1 MKFDPKRITFRHI
14 DLKKIEIPF
23 LKAPPHEARLLPE
36 GRMAGPM
43 PWVIGI
49 IMFLTVLA
57 AAAGFAL
64 SRSAKGLDADLA
76 GRVTI
81 QILEANGEKRA
92 AQTRAIEKELAQLS
106 AVESFRRVPDA
117 EVAALLQ
124 PWFGDDALD
133 KDLPVPALV
142 DATIDAEKPGAFATL
157 RSAVTKISSTARV
170 EAHAQWLGPL
180 ARLLGSLTF
189 LSWMLVILMCGA
201 TLAIVVLA
209 ARSAL
214 NTHRSTI
221 EVMHLLGSTDAQIAQ
236 LFQRRIA
243 LDALFGAG
251 IGLFAALIT
260 MLLLRGRL
268 SAVGSELL
276 GSVGIGWAGWLFIL
290 VMPVLSA
297 GLATIA
303 ARTTILSA
311 LRRIL

>member
-1 MKFDPKRITFRHI
+1 MKLDLDKI
-14 DLKKIEIPF
+14 DIPF

-43 PWVIGI
+43 PWVIAI
-49 IMFLTVLA
+49 IMFLTILS
-57 AAAGFAL
+57 AAAGL
-64 SRSAKGLDADLA
+64 SLARSATGLDADLA

-81 QILEANGEKRA
+81 QIVEANPQKRA
-92 AQTRAIEKELAQLS
+92 AQTAAVEKELARMTGVQ
-106 AVESFRRVPDA
+106 SFRRVPDA
-117 EVAALLQ
+117 EVSALLQ
-124 PWFGDDALD
+124 PWFGAEALD
-133 KDLPVPALV
+133 EDLPVPTLV
-142 DATIDAEKPGAFATL
+142 DATIDNTAPGAFASM
-157 RSAVTKISSTARV
+157 RSAVVAVAPSARV

-180 ARLLGSLTF
+180 TRLLGSLTF
-189 LSWMLVILMCGA
+189 LAWMLVVLMGGA
-201 TLAIVVLA
+201 TLSIVVLA

-214 NTHRSTI
+214 NTHRETI

-251 IGLFAALIT
+251 LGLAAALIT

-268 SAVGSELL
+268 AAVGSELL
-276 GSVGIGWAGWLFIL
+276 GSVGIGWAGWLFL
-290 VMPVLSA
+290 LLMPVVSA

>member
-1 MKFDPKRITFRHI
+1 MKLKLGQI
-14 DLKKIEIPF
+14 DLNEIDIPF

-64 SRSAKGLDADLA
+64 ARSAKGLDEDLA

-81 QILEANGEKRA
+81 QILEANDEKRA
-92 AQTRAIEKELAQLS
+92 TQTRAIERELAQLA
-106 AVESFRRVPDA
+106 AVQSFRRVPDA
-117 EVAALLQ
+117 EVAKLLE

-133 KDLPVPALV
+133 SDLPVPTLV
-142 DATIDAEKPGAFATL
+142 DATLDTTQPGAFATL
-157 RSAVTKISSTARV
+157 RTTVIKISPSARV

-189 LSWMLVILMCGA
+189 LSWMLVILMGAA

-214 NTHRSTI
+214 NTHRATI

-251 IGLFAALIT
+251 IGLVAALIT

-276 GSVGIGWAGWLFIL
+276 GSVGIGWAGWLLIL
-290 VMPVLSA
+290 VLPILSA

-303 ARTTILSA
+303 ARMTILSA

>member
-1 MKFDPKRITFRHI
+1 MKLKLGQFDLSEI
-14 DLKKIEIPF
+14 DIPF

-64 SRSAKGLDADLA
+64 ARSAKGLDEDLA

-81 QILEANGEKRA
+81 QILEANDEKRA
-92 AQTRAIEKELAQLS
+92 TQTRAIEKDLARLA

-117 EVAALLQ
+117 EVAKLLE

-133 KDLPVPALV
+133 SDLPVPTLV
-142 DATIDAEKPGAFATL
+142 DATLDTTQPGALATL
-157 RSAVTKISSTARV
+157 RSAAIKISPSARV

-189 LSWMLVILMCGA
+189 LSWMLVILMGAA

-214 NTHRSTI
+214 NTHRATI

-251 IGLFAALIT
+251 IGLVAALIT

-276 GSVGIGWAGWLFIL
+276 GSVGIGWAGWLLIL
-290 VMPVLSA
+290 VLPVLSA

-303 ARTTILSA
+303 ARATILSA

>member
-1 MKFDPKRITFRHI
+1 MKFDLDKI
-14 DLKKIEIPF
+14 DIPF

-43 PWVIGI
+43 PWVIAI
-49 IMFLTVLA
+49 IMFLTILS
-57 AAAGFAL
+57 AAAGL
-64 SRSAKGLDADLA
+64 SLARSATGLDADLA

-81 QILEANGEKRA
+81 QIVEANAQKRA
-92 AQTRAIEKELAQLS
+92 AQTAAVEKELARMTGVQ
-106 AVESFRRVPDA
+106 SFRRVPDA
-117 EVAALLQ
+117 EVSALLQ
-124 PWFGDDALD
+124 PWFGAEALD
-133 KDLPVPALV
+133 EDLPVPTLV
-142 DATIDAEKPGAFATL
+142 DATIDSTAPGAFATM
-157 RSAVTKISSTARV
+157 RSAVVAVAPSARV

-180 ARLLGSLTF
+180 TRLLGSLTF
-189 LSWMLVILMCGA
+189 LAWMLVVLMGGA
-201 TLAIVVLA
+201 TLSIVVLA

-214 NTHRSTI
+214 NTHRETI

-251 IGLFAALIT
+251 LGLAAALIT
-260 MLLLRGRL
+260 MLMLRGRL
-268 SAVGSELL
+268 AAVGSELL
-276 GSVGIGWAGWLFIL
+276 GSVGIGWAGWLFL
-290 VMPVLSA
+290 LLMPVVSA

>member
-1 MKFDPKRITFRHI
+1 MMFDLDKI
-14 DLKKIEIPF
+14 DIPF

-43 PWVIGI
+43 PWVIAI
-49 IMFLTVLA
+49 IMFLTILS
-57 AAAGFAL
+57 AAAGL
-64 SRSAKGLDADLA
+64 SLARSAKGLDADLA

-81 QILEANGEKRA
+81 QIVEANDMKRT
-92 AQTRAIEKELAQLS
+92 AQTAAVEKELARLS
-106 AVESFRRVPDA
+106 GVQSFRRVPDA

-124 PWFGDDALD
+124 PWFGAEALD
-133 KDLPVPALV
+133 EDLPVPTLV
-142 DATIDAEKPGAFATL
+142 DVTIDSAVPGAFATM
-157 RSAVTKISSTARV
+157 RSSVLAAAPAARV

-180 ARLLGSLTF
+180 TRLLGSLTF
-189 LSWMLVILMCGA
+189 LSWMLVVLMGGA
-201 TLAIVVLA
+201 TLSIVVLA

-214 NTHRSTI
+214 NTHRETI

-251 IGLFAALIT
+251 IGLAAALLT

-268 SAVGSELL
+268 AAVGSELL
-276 GSVGIGWAGWLFIL
+276 GSVGIGWAGWLL
-290 VMPVLSA
+290 LLLMPLLSA

>member
-1 MKFDPKRITFRHI
+1 MKLDLDKI
-14 DLKKIEIPF
+14 DIPF
-23 LKAPPHEARLLPE
+23 LKAPPHEERLLPE

-43 PWVIGI
+43 PWVIAI
-49 IMFLTVLA
+49 IMFLTILS
-57 AAAGFAL
+57 AAAGL
-64 SRSAKGLDADLA
+64 SLARSATGLDADLA

-81 QILEANGEKRA
+81 QIVEANPQKRA
-92 AQTRAIEKELAQLS
+92 AQTAAVEKELARMTGVQ
-106 AVESFRRVPDA
+106 SFRRVPDA
-117 EVAALLQ
+117 EVSALLQ
-124 PWFGDDALD
+124 PWFGAEALD
-133 KDLPVPALV
+133 EDLPVPTLV
-142 DATIDAEKPGAFATL
+142 DATIDSTAPGAFASM
-157 RSAVTKISSTARV
+157 RSAVVAVAPSARV

-180 ARLLGSLTF
+180 TRLLGSLTF
-189 LSWMLVILMCGA
+189 LAWMLVVLMGGA
-201 TLAIVVLA
+201 TLSIVVLA

-214 NTHRSTI
+214 NTHRETI

-251 IGLFAALIT
+251 LGLAAALIT

-268 SAVGSELL
+268 AAVGSELL
-276 GSVGIGWAGWLFIL
+276 GSVGIGWAGWLFL
-290 VMPVLSA
+290 LLMPVVSA

>member
-1 MKFDPKRITFRHI
+1 MKFDLGKI
-14 DLKKIEIPF
+14 DIPF

-43 PWVIGI
+43 PWVIAI
-49 IMFLTVLA
+49 IMFLTILS
-57 AAAGFAL
+57 AAAGL
-64 SRSAKGLDADLA
+64 SLARSAKGLDADLA

-81 QILEANGEKRA
+81 QIVEANPDKRA
-92 AQTRAIEKELAQLS
+92 AQTAAVEKELARLAGVQ
-106 AVESFRRVPDA
+106 SFRRVPDA
-117 EVAALLQ
+117 EVSALLQ
-124 PWFGDDALD
+124 PWFGADALD
-133 KDLPVPALV
+133 EDLPVPTLV
-142 DATIDAEKPGAFATL
+142 DATIDSAAPGAFATL
-157 RSAVTKISSTARV
+157 RSGVSAVAPSARV

-180 ARLLGSLTF
+180 TRLLGSLTF
-189 LSWMLVILMCGA
+189 LAWMLVVLMGGA
-201 TLAIVVLA
+201 TLSIVVLA

-214 NTHRSTI
+214 NTHRETI

-251 IGLFAALIT
+251 IGLVAALIT
-260 MLLLRGRL
+260 MVLLRGRL
-268 SAVGSELL
+268 AAVGSDLL
-276 GSVGIGWAGWLFIL
+276 GSVGIGWAGWLFL
-290 VMPVLSA
+290 LLMPAFSA

>member
-1 MKFDPKRITFRHI
+1 MKLDLDKI
-14 DLKKIEIPF
+14 DIPF

-43 PWVIGI
+43 PWVIAI
-49 IMFLTVLA
+49 IMFLTILS
-57 AAAGFAL
+57 AAAGL
-64 SRSAKGLDADLA
+64 SLARSATGLDADLA

-81 QILEANGEKRA
+81 QIVEANPQKRA
-92 AQTRAIEKELAQLS
+92 AQTAAVEKELARMTGVQ
-106 AVESFRRVPDA
+106 SFRRVPDA
-117 EVAALLQ
+117 EVSALLQ
-124 PWFGDDALD
+124 PWFGAEALD
-133 KDLPVPALV
+133 EDLPVPTLV
-142 DATIDAEKPGAFATL
+142 DATIDSTAPGAFATM
-157 RSAVTKISSTARV
+157 RSSVMAVAPSARV

-180 ARLLGSLTF
+180 TRLLGSLTF
-189 LSWMLVILMCGA
+189 LAWMLVVLMGGG
-201 TLAIVVLA
+201 TLSIVVLA

-214 NTHRSTI
+214 NTHRETI

-251 IGLFAALIT
+251 LGLAAALIT

-268 SAVGSELL
+268 AAVGSELL
-276 GSVGIGWAGWLFIL
+276 GSVGIGWAGWLFL
-290 VMPVLSA
+290 LLMPVVSA

>member
-1 MKFDPKRITFRHI
+1 MKIDIKRI
-14 DLKKIEIPF
+14 DIPL

-43 PWVIGI
+43 PWVIAI
-49 IMFLTVLA
+49 IMFLTVLS
-57 AAAGFAL
+57 AAAGL
-64 SRSAKGLDADLA
+64 SLARSAEGLDADLA

-81 QILEANGEKRA
+81 QIVEPNDEKRA
-92 AQTRAIEKELAQLS
+92 GQTKAVETLLARLT

-124 PWFGDDALD
+124 PWFGEDALD
-133 KDLPVPALV
+133 SDLPVPTLI
-142 DATIDAEKPGAFATL
+142 DATISSEAPGAFAAL
-157 RSAVTKISSTARV
+157 KSNVEDAAPAARV

-180 ARLLGSLTF
+180 TRLLGSLTY
-189 LSWMLVILMCGA
+189 LAWMLVILMGGA
-201 TLAIVVLA
+201 TLSIVVLA

-214 NTHRSTI
+214 NTHRATI
-221 EVMHLLGSTDAQIAQ
+221 EVLHLLGSTDAQIAQ

-251 IGLFAALIT
+251 IGLVSALVT

-268 SAVGSELL
+268 AAVGSELL
-276 GSVGIGWAGWLFIL
+276 GSVGIGWLGWLFIL
-290 VMPVLSA
+290 IMPALSA

>member
-1 MKFDPKRITFRHI
+1 MKIDFDKI
-14 DLKKIEIPF
+14 DIPF

-43 PWVIGI
+43 PWVIAI
-49 IMFLTVLA
+49 IMFLTVLS
-57 AAAGFAL
+57 AAAGL
-64 SRSAKGLDADLA
+64 SLARSARGLDADLA
-76 GRVTI
+76 GRITV
-81 QILEANGEKRA
+81 QIVEPNDGKRA
-92 AQTRAIEKELAQLS
+92 GQTQAVEKLLARLT

-124 PWFGDDALD
+124 PWFGEDALD
-133 KDLPVPALV
+133 SDLPVPTLV
-142 DATIDAEKPGAFATL
+142 DVTINGEVPGALATL
-157 RSAVTKISSTARV
+157 KSSVADVAPAARV

-180 ARLLGSLTF
+180 TRLLGSLTW
-189 LSWMLVILMCGA
+189 LAWMLVILMGGA
-201 TLAIVVLA
+201 TLSIVVLA

-214 NTHRSTI
+214 NTHRATI
-221 EVMHLLGSTDAQIAQ
+221 EVLHLLGSTDAQIAQ

-251 IGLFAALIT
+251 IGLVSALVT

-268 SAVGSELL
+268 AAVGSELL

-290 VMPVLSA
+290 AMPALSA